1 MTTKNYYW
9 FPQNSGTDSPDP
21 NQSSAFE
28 KKKVEEREWEC
39 LCVQEEK
46 GDIRAVLL
54 TSSPGCDEAAITV
67 DSREV

>member
-21 NQSSAFE
+21 NQSSAFVNKRDLDFTSIDWERKEE

-39 LCVQEEK
+39 LCVC
-46 GDIRAVLL
+46 V
-54 TSSPGCDEAAITV
+54 CV
-67 DSREV
+67 